1 MLMGCD
7 DPVECGLSRYYDS
20 LDREIDEEEREL
32 EEEKLKME
40 DLEYD
45 LCNYKQ
51 QALIELRKAEE
62 AIKKAYDAVGK
73 YACAIN
79 EDETFELIDP
89 DFLADL
95 TLRTEN
101 LGTYSQWITEEKEE
115 MNECRKLCETI
126 PEIKPITT
134 EVYQINKAAW
144 GIEEEAA

>member
-1 MLMGCD
+1 MLD
-7 DPVECGLSRYYDS
+7 DWYVSDEDE
-20 LDREIDEEEREL
+20 DRALLKKLEERGISFEEYEEEQR
-32 EEEKLKME
+32 ME
-40 DLEYD
+40 DFEYD

-62 AIKKAYDAVGK
+62 AIKKAYDAVGQ

-101 LGTYSQWITEEKEE
+101 LGTYSQWITEAKEE
-115 MNECRKLCETI
+115 MDECRKLYETI
-126 PEIKPITT
+126 PELKPITT
-134 EVYQINKAAW
+134 EVYKINKAAW

>member
-1 MLMGCD
+1 
-7 DPVECGLSRYYDS
+7 
-20 LDREIDEEEREL
+20 
-32 EEEKLKME
+32 ME

-45 LCNYKQ
+45 LYKYKQ
-51 QALIELRKAEE
+51 QALIELKNAEE

-126 PEIKPITT
+126 PELKPITT
-134 EVYQINKAAW
+134 EVYKINKAAW
-144 GIEEEAA
+144 GIKEEAA

>member
-1 MLMGCD
+1 MLD
-7 DPVECGLSRYYDS
+7 DWYVSDEDE
-20 LDREIDEEEREL
+20 DRALLKKLEERGISFEEYEEEQR
-32 EEEKLKME
+32 ME

-79 EDETFELIDP
+79 EDETFDLIDP

-126 PEIKPITT
+126 PEVKPITT
-134 EVYQINKAAW
+134 EVYRINKAAW
-144 GIEEEAA
+144 GIKEEAA